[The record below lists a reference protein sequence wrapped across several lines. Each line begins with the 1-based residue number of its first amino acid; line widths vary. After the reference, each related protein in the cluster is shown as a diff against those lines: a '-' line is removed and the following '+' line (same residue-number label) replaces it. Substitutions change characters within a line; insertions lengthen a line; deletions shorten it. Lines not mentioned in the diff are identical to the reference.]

1 MRKVYFLLIYLLCA
15 AAVHA
20 QALADTSRGSI
31 GLVLSG
37 GGAKAMAH
45 IGALRVIERTGIKVD
60 YISGTSM
67 GAIIGAMYALGYSVD
82 EIEAYMRQVDWDALL
97 TNEVPRNRLSFFD
110 RKSNSRYVLSFPIE
124 NNKPRLPGG
133 LNYGQYILKEL
144 SFLSQ
149 MAYQYPTFKDFPIP
163 FTCVATDLETGK
175 VHVFEDGKIL
185 DALRASTAFPSL
197 FTPYELNGHLY
208 VDGGVVNNYPVQQ
221 LKDKGVDYII
231 GVDVQDLLYTKDE
244 LNTMVRVLEQ
254 TSSFIKA
261 SDFQAQL
268 KSTDVFIK
276 PELPEVGLTN
286 FERFDEIV
294 KKGEEAALNQLSAL
308 MELSEKGSHKVND
321 VPRYNARPP
330 KELYIKHIE
339 IKGLKDNTRNYVLG
353 KLRIEEE
360 AMCSQEKIN
369 QGLDQLYGSQYFK
382 YVSYALRKAD
392 TGYVFELHL
401 TESSSLAQF
410 RLGLNYSDDY
420 KTALLIN
427 YTKRNLF
434 FKNDRLSA
442 DLAIGDNPRAL
453 LNYFEDRGVIP
464 TLGVKFRSNRF
475 TFRTYSSGS
484 PILQRV
490 YQDVS
495 LDFFIQS
502 TFYDA
507 YAVGGGI
514 QLENVDIN
522 QDLNF
527 AGVDGLNKSYLN
539 YYGFIDFDS
548 FDDVEFPTRGFSL
561 LAQGRIV
568 AEQQG
573 FEKFLEPSSVIDVA
587 YSQAF
592 LLSPKLSLVTKVW
605 GASTVGPDLDDPYK
619 LYLGSMGR
627 SYINYI
633 QPFIGYRYMELIG
646 RNALVLRTDF
656 FYEPFKNHYITFKG
670 NLGKLEPTFNSLF
683 GSDVLLDGYSIGYSY
698 KSALGPLAINLAGS
712 TNHARLYTYMRLGFW
727 F

>member
-1 MRKVYFLLIYLLCA
+1 
-15 AAVHA
+15 
-20 QALADTSRGSI
+20 
-31 GLVLSG
+31 
-37 GGAKAMAH
+37 MAH
-45 IGALRVIERTGIKVD
+45 IGALRVIERAGIQID

-110 RKSNSRYVLSFPIE
+110 RKSDSRYLLSFPIKD
-124 NNKPRLPGG
+124 NKPRLPVG

-149 MAYQYPTFKDFPIP
+149 TAYQYPSFKDFPIP

-175 VHVFEDGKIL
+175 ACVFNDGTLL

-261 SDFQAQL
+261 SDFQEQL
-268 KSTDVFIK
+268 KLTDVFIK
-276 PELPEVGLTN
+276 PDLPEVGLTT
-286 FERFDEIV
+286 FDRFDEIV

-308 MELSEKGSHKVND
+308 MELAEKSPKSPVQRNL
-321 VPRYNARPP
+321 YKARPP
-330 KELYIKHIE
+330 KALYIQNIE
-339 IKGLKDNTRNYVLG
+339 ITGLKNNTRNYVLG
-353 KLRIEEE
+353 KLRIQEE
-360 AMCSQEKIN
+360 AMVTQEKIN

-382 YVSYALRKAD
+382 YVSYALREAD

-410 RLGLNYSDDY
+410 RVGLNYNDDY
-420 KTALLIN
+420 KTALLLN

-442 DLAIGDNPRAL
+442 DVAIGDAPRAL
-453 LNYFEDRGVIP
+453 LNYFVDRGFIP

-475 TFRTYSSGS
+475 TFRTYNSGA

-490 YQDVS
+490 YQDFS

-548 FDDVEFPTRGFSL
+548 FDDAEFPKQGFSL
-561 LAQGRIV
+561 LAQGRII
-568 AEQQG
+568 AEQRG
-573 FEKFLEPSSVIDVA
+573 FEKFLEPSSVIDLS

-592 LLSPKLSLVTKVW
+592 SISSKVSLVTKVW

-619 LYLGSMGR
+619 LYLGSMGKE
-627 SYINYI
+627 YVNYI

-646 RNALVLRTDF
+646 RNALVLRADL
-656 FYEPFKNHYITFKG
+656 FYEVYKNHYITAKG

-698 KSALGPLAINLAGS
+698 NSALGPLAVNLAGS
-712 TNHARLYTYMRLGFW
+712 TNHARLYTYVRLGFW